1 VKEVDVII
9 PIFNCEPSL
18 EELLSR
24 LKITQEKVET
34 AFNVKLN
41 IVAVDDG
48 SSDNSVSYL
57 ENQKLLDHIKLIKL
71 TRNFG
76 ARQAV
81 NSGISISNADAITF
95 IAADLQDPPEII
107 FELIAKWKDGHK
119 FVIATRDSRKDP
131 FFTKLFAKSF
141 YFFFRKFVIPHY
153 PKGGFDIALLDK
165 ELLSKL
171 LPNSKFSDIK
181 VLSFWLG
188 YKPCNIKVS
197 REKRRYDKSSWTFNR
212 KIELLIDI
220 LLGFGSKFMRK
231 FILFGLFFSASS
243 LVYTMLLFISYI
255 FGYSDTPKGFNLLL
269 ALLINFFGII
279 IILLSLCL
287 EYLIRIL
294 NENNKRPEFVI
305 ERVKTL

>member
-1 VKEVDVII
+1 MEEVDVII

-18 EELLSR
+18 GELLSR
-24 LKITQEKVET
+24 LKITQKKVET

-57 ENQKLLDHIKLIKL
+57 ENQKLVDQLKLIKL

-81 NSGISISNADAITF
+81 NSGISNSTADAITF

-107 FELIAKWKDGHK
+107 FELITKWKDGHK

-131 FFTKLFAKSF
+131 FFTKLFAKS
-141 YFFFRKFVIPHY
+141 YYYFFRKFVIPDY
-153 PKGGFDIALLDK
+153 PEGGFDIALLDK

-171 LPNSKFSDIK
+171 FPNSKFSDIK

-188 YKPCNIKVS
+188 YKPCIIKVL
-197 REKRRYDKSSWTFNR
+197 REKRIYGKSSWTFNR
-212 KIELLIDI
+212 KIELLLDI

-231 FILFGLFFSASS
+231 LIFLGLLFSVSAMFYM
-243 LVYTMLLFISYI
+243 LLLFISYI

-269 ALLINFFGII
+269 ALLICFFGII
-279 IILLSLCL
+279 IILLSLCA
-287 EYLIRIL
+287 EYLIRLL

-305 ERVKTL
+305 ESVKTY

>member
-1 VKEVDVII
+1 MEEVDVIV

-18 EELLSR
+18 GELLHR
-24 LKITQEKVET
+24 LKMTQDEVKT
-34 AFNVKLN
+34 TFNVQLN

-48 SSDNSVSYL
+48 SSDNSSSYL
-57 ENQKLLDHIKLIKL
+57 ENQKIVDNLKFIKL

-81 NSGISISNADAITF
+81 NSAISISKADAVTF

-107 FELIAKWKDGHK
+107 LELIAAWKNGHK
-119 FVIATRDSRKDP
+119 FVIATRNSRKDP
-131 FFTKLFAKSF
+131 FFTKLFAKLF
-141 YFFFRKFVIPHY
+141 YYFFKKFVIPDY
-153 PKGGFDIALLDK
+153 PDRGFDIALLDK

-171 LPNSKFSDIK
+171 WPNSKFSDIR

-188 YKPCNIKVS
+188 YKPYEVKVS
-197 REKRRYDKSSWTFNR
+197 REKRKYGKSSWTFNR
-212 KIELLIDI
+212 KIELLLDV

-231 FILFGLFFSASS
+231 FILFGLIFSTSAIFYM
-243 LVYTMLLFISYI
+243 LLLFISYI

-269 ALLINFFGII
+269 AILICFFGII
-279 IILLSLCL
+279 IILLSFCA

-305 ERVKTL
+305 ESVKT